1 MAPAM
6 PANGEGAAGPPRAR
20 LDMDSAPLT
29 VAAVANRLGVAASTL
44 RTWDRRYG
52 LGPSAH
58 QAGSHRRYTP
68 DDVARLETMR
78 RLTLRGVAPA
88 DAARIAAQ
96 GDDGA
101 AQADADAAD
110 TAEAADDEAQ
120 LLVDPLTLA
129 AAAVEPDP
137 PRLQRMLSRAVAE
150 RGIVETWT
158 EIARP
163 ARLMLR
169 QRDRVERPGMDP
181 EGVLDFAVLGAVRE
195 VTVALERAASRESHP
210 STLTGSPARDGRTAL
225 LYATTGESRLRAHVL
240 GAGLLE
246 RGVRARVLRTPST
259 GPSGVLELARAQGA
273 GVLAV
278 LGAPP
283 DATEVVQAASEAGDL
298 EIFLL
303 GRDAPEL
310 WLPRVRRVRTAVAAV
325 HEIAGVLAPE
335 RS

>member
-1 MAPAM
+1 MAPVL
-6 PANGEGAAGPPRAR
+6 PGDPPSNAHAR
-20 LDMDSAPLT
+20 ERVDADGAPLT
-29 VAAVANRLGVAASTL
+29 VAAVAGRLGVAASTL

-88 DAARIAAQ
+88 DAARIATR
-96 GDDGA
+96 GEGA
-101 AQADADAAD
+101 VRS
-110 TAEAADDEAQ
+110 EAATRPDAGAVAEAQ
-120 LLVDPLTLA
+120 LIIDPLTLA

-158 EIARP
+158 EVARP

-195 VTVALERAASRESHP
+195 VTLALERAASAD
-210 STLTGSPARDGRTAL
+210 ARADTRRRGTAL
-225 LYATTGESRLRAHVL
+225 LYAGAETRLRAHVL

-246 RGVRARVLRTPST
+246 LGVRARIVRASAT
-259 GPSGVLELARAQGA
+259 GAADILELVGSQGA
-273 GVLAV
+273 GALAV
-278 LGAPP
+278 LGSPP
-283 DATEVVQAASEAGDL
+283 EAAAVVTAASGAGDL
-298 EIFLL
+298 EVFLL
-303 GRDAPEL
+303 GRDAPDL

-325 HEIAGVLAPE
+325 HEIAGVLGAD
-335 RS
+335 RSP